1 MTSGSQGYAVAAH
14 EGPVWDMRPGRPA
27 VFKLLSDDTGGRVAV
42 FEEVVPPG
50 VGTPLHLH
58 RTSDE
63 VIYVLS
69 GEFTVRLGEVSQRVS
84 ADAWV
89 FVPLGTVHGWRNIG
103 SEAGRLFFIFTP
115 GAGAKAFEEMRLQGK
130 YLPEIDPA
138 IRDAIFARHG
148 YELFDRDW
156 E

>member
-1 MTSGSQGYAVAAH
+1 MTSGSQGYIIESH
-14 EGPVWDMRPGRPA
+14 EGPTWDMRPGRPA

-42 FEEVVPPG
+42 FEEEVPPG

-58 RTSDE
+58 RNSDE
-63 VIYVLS
+63 VILVLS
-69 GEFTVRLGEVSQRVS
+69 GDFTFRLGDVSQRVS
-84 ADAWV
+84 AGAWV
-89 FVPLGTVHGWRNIG
+89 FVPLGRVHGWRNSG
-103 SEAGRLFFIFTP
+103 SEPGRVAFVFTP

-138 IRDAIFARHG
+138 VRDAIFSRHG
-148 YELFDRDW
+148 YESFDRDW